1 MQVPGR
7 KVRID
12 TPEALRRAAE
22 QVVRDA
28 FHGRRQPAD
37 AAALVTA
44 LRDLAAM
51 REAEPRA

>member
-28 FHGRRQPAD
+28 FHGRRQPAE

-44 LRDLAAM
+44 LHHLAAM
-51 REAEPRA
+51 RATEPRA